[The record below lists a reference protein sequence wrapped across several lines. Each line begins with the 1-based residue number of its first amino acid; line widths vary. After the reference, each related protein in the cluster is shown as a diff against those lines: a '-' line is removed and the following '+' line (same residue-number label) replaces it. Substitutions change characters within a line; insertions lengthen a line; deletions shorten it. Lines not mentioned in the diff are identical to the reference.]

1 MGSPWGRCGWGLFKE
16 GRGTGKVPWDQTSAT
31 ELSLENLRLTR
42 HPPKHSLGT
51 LKVDN
56 LVDKNVFHAGTSGV
70 INAGT
75 QNPPL
80 VPPELK

>member
-1 MGSPWGRCGWGLFKE
+1 M
-16 GRGTGKVPWDQTSAT
+16 
-31 ELSLENLRLTR
+31 RLTR
-42 HPPKHSLGT
+42 HPPKHSPGT

-56 LVDKNVFHAGTSGV
+56 LVDKNVFRAGTSGV

-80 VPPELK
+80 VPPELKLLPVTTIPVREHPHPAPGEELGERHPPAGNNRAIN